1 MSHRVLKGGIFMER
15 LWPILLLLLIST
27 LISYFLTSL
36 ITKKNMKLL
45 FLIPGIFLT
54 AMIVFAILGFLS
66 QDWGR
71 LGYLIMASIALG
83 MFIGSLISSFII
95 KSRNKSKLK

>member
-1 MSHRVLKGGIFMER
+1 MSHIEFLKGGIFMEN

-36 ITKKNMKLL
+36 ITKRNMKLL

-54 AMIVFAILGFLS
+54 VTIVFAILGFLS

-95 KSRNKSKLK
+95 KSRNKS